1 MFGRD
6 DLRLQNWH
14 PELWRVMQAS
24 VSGEV
29 NIGGDLFS
37 FERISIA
44 DIYEDTSHSR
54 YIDDLGLKNDIK
66 NMEWTALVQSEREK
80 WQARAVYNLTWF
92 KFMIIGLFIIVAALA
107 YLMTRNR
114 YHRKVNRRLQRQQ
127 LINFRDLYDNAPIGY
142 ITLAADGLITNVNQ
156 MLLSYLGYSREELV
170 DKRNLKDLVIADSSQ
185 QAHELLT
192 ALAGAR
198 EKQRRM
204 KMLCKNGGTLEVS
217 CNISSRIADASTLQI
232 GRCSVQD
239 ISEQALLEKKLQD
252 LAHHDPLTG
261 VANRRHFEDF
271 AIREQQRAKRKQ
283 TPLTLLTLDID
294 HFKKVND
301 TYGHDIGDEVLKMLA
316 AVCEKMLRSTDIF
329 ARFGGEEFVVLLPDT
344 TYEQG
349 FEKAEHGSI
358 AKLLKAA
365 DVALYEAKKTGRN
378 KVC

>member
-1 MFGRD
+1 
-6 DLRLQNWH
+6 
-14 PELWRVMQAS
+14 
-24 VSGEV
+24 
-29 NIGGDLFS
+29 
-37 FERISIA
+37 
-44 DIYEDTSHSR
+44 
-54 YIDDLGLKNDIK
+54 
-66 NMEWTALVQSEREK
+66 
-80 WQARAVYNLTWF
+80 
-92 KFMIIGLFIIVAALA
+92 MIIGLFIIVAALA

-239 ISEQALLEKKLQD
+239 ISEQALLEKKLPD

-349 FEKAEHGSI
+349 FEKAEQLRLALADTTIALPDETALHFTVSVGVATLSAEHDSI